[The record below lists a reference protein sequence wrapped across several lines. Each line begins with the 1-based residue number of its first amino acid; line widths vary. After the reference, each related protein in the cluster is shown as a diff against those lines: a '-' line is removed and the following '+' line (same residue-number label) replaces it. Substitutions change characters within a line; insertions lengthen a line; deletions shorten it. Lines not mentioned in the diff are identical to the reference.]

1 METDSDYITEESD
14 DNNDDISIQS
24 NPEQETSDDTINTIN
39 SINDITTVDESIF
52 DTWTEE
58 DIEEITNNIYELFE
72 EYHKTNIISI
82 SSPNFYENI
91 INTTS
96 EIIFQDLVS
105 GGLCYQD
112 DFDEIHEFTE
122 NLLDLFLDFS
132 HWQRRSVS
140 YVSNHQSTNLSKTS
154 ETAKKIKALQ
164 EIPQP
169 KQKSKE
175 WHEFRYNLISASNLW
190 KVLGSESQKN
200 SLIYDKCCPLHTN
213 QPNYFNSTE
222 SPMHW
227 GNKYEPL
234 TVMVYEQMYQTT
246 VGEFGCIQHP
256 NYPFIGAS
264 PDGINIDPTNQLF
277 GRMLEIKN
285 IVNREITGTPKEE
298 YWVQTQIQMETCD
311 LEECDFVETRFLE
324 YSEEA
329 AFYADQTREYKGII
343 LCFIERTITANNQVA
358 KSNDPVYVYMPLDV
372 SLDTETLME
381 WTRQQKEEKRESGLV
396 LLNTI
401 YWYLEEF
408 SCVFIGRNRAWFSA
422 AAPKIEAVWNTILEE
437 RVGGYEHRAPKK
449 KSVRKINAS
458 IDDTTNSYMLE
469 NMPVTN
475 SFCLIRLDEDGNV
488 L

>member
-1 METDSDYITEESD
+1 METDSDYICEETDS
-14 DNNDDISIQS
+14 
-24 NPEQETSDDTINTIN
+24 IN
-39 SINDITTVDESIF
+39 STTSSKSSTKIVETIIESIF
-52 DTWTEE
+52 DEWQEE
-58 DIEEITNNIYELFE
+58 DVDELTNNMYQLFE
-72 EYHKTNIISI
+72 TYHEENMILI
-82 SSPNFYENI
+82 SSPTFYETMLEHVCQI
-91 INTTS
+91 Q
-96 EIIFQDLVS
+96 FQDLLA
-105 GGLCYQD
+105 GNLCNQEDY
-112 DFDEIHEFTE
+112 DELYEFAKNTLE
-122 NLLDLFLDFS
+122 VYLDFAPYV
-132 HWQRRSVS
+132 RRSVVYS
-140 YVSNHQSTNLSKTS
+140 STLNEQKNRQV
-154 ETAKKIKALQ
+154 EATAKKIKALQ
-164 EIPQP
+164 DIPQP

-190 KVLGSESQKN
+190 KALGSESQKN
-200 SLIYDKCCPLHTN
+200 SLIYEKCCPLQTN
-213 QPNYFNSTE
+213 QINYFNSTE

-234 TVMVYEQMYQTT
+234 TVMIYEQMYQTT
-246 VGEFGCIQHP
+246 VGDFGCIMHQ

-285 IVNREITGTPKEE
+285 IVNREITGIPKEE
-298 YWVQTQIQMETCD
+298 YWIQTQIQMETCD

-324 YSEEA
+324 YSDEA
-329 AFYADQTREYKGII
+329 AFYADESREHLDKGVI

-372 SLDTETLME
+372 SLDKDTIAE
-381 WTRQQKEEKRESGLV
+381 WTRHQKEDKRETGLV

-408 SCVFIGRNRAWFSA
+408 SCVFIGRNRAWFEA
-422 AAPKIEAVWNTILEE
+422 AAPKIEAVWKTILEE
-437 RVGGYEHRAPKK
+437 RVSGYEHRAPKK

-458 IDDTTNSYMLE
+458 IDDSTQSYMLE

-475 SFCLIRLDEDGNV
+475 SFCLIKLDEDGNV